1 MRRWNKYTSRYLW
14 SCYMERTLYFIP
26 FHANHENQT
35 RALRWRCEW
44 EQWHVYGIFSLLRET
59 EGEQQPAK
67 EIC

>member
-1 MRRWNKYTSRYLW
+1 
-14 SCYMERTLYFIP
+14 MERTLYFIP
-26 FHANHENQT
+26 FHANHDNQT